1 MSELDKNFWRDFTQ
15 TINYIR
21 TLFVTVL
28 RVKLQIISVT
38 SVNITFQN
46 LAVYKNEN
54 LPRGSIYFS

>member
-38 SVNITFQN
+38 SFNITFQN

-54 LPRGSIYFS
+54 LPNR

>member
-54 LPRGSIYFS
+54 LPKR

>member
-54 LPRGSIYFS
+54 LPNR

>member
-54 LPRGSIYFS
+54 LHNR